1 MASRQSPRGRR
12 RSVMPNLEPLEGRC
26 LPACTVTPTALA
38 VTVLGDAGA
47 NTVVID
53 DDGAGAIT
61 VTCDGAVHG
70 PFPGIRFATVVTG
83 PGNDAVSYNLNDD
96 LLAGQL
102 RFVSA
107 VLGRGN
113 DSFRARSR
121 EISAGADADLNL
133 NAQLSFEV
141 TGGKGRDTFAFD
153 FSKDFDINAG
163 AGLFVGVNGGPGR
176 DRATVDVLG
185 RLQGS
190 LTLTANGNQ
199 DRDKMAATIG
209 LGVGSTGL
217 LFATVSGQGGDD
229 LLGLVVSR
237 SRDVTTTVTGRVSG
251 GGGVNQAIVSD
262 AVLVTGVSGA
272 NLLRYPA

>member
-1 MASRQSPRGRR
+1 MTSHQSPRGRR
-12 RSVMPNLEPLEGRC
+12 RSFLPNLEPLEGRC
-26 LPACTVTPTALA
+26 LPACTVTPSALA
-38 VTVLGDAGA
+38 VNVTGDAGA
-47 NTVVID
+47 NTVLVD

-70 PFPGIRFATVVTG
+70 PFPGIRFVTVLTG
-83 PGNDAVSYNLNDD
+83 AGNDAVSYNLNDD

-102 RFVSA
+102 RSVH
-107 VLGRGN
+107 VILGQGN

-121 EISAGADADLNL
+121 EISPGADADLNL
-133 NAQLSFEV
+133 NAQLSFEA

-163 AGLFVGVNGGPGR
+163 AGLFVQVDGRQGG

-185 RLQGS
+185 QLEGS

-199 DRDKMAATIG
+199 DRDRMAATVG

-237 SRDVTTTVTGRVSG
+237 SRNVTTTVTGRVSG
-251 GGGVNQAIVSD
+251 GGGVNRAIVSD
-262 AVLVTGVSGA
+262 SVLVTGVGGD